1 MAAQTPTSAGLAF
14 REGRLSDCYELIARA
29 SHRTEADSVLAAE
42 ALTLL
47 GRSDDALIEAKRLA
61 GNQRLEPSLLARCT
75 VILANERWH
84 AGDFEAG
91 LELYRAASNLAENSK
106 DVSTLC
112 RVKLQLLE
120 KICDS
125 TGFDSSLP
133 LATLVRR
140 VVTRSDDPQIHALAH
155 LSFGRLEAKAG
166 RLPVAQRHFQL
177 ARNLLATAPNAYLQA
192 AIDLDE
198 SVALWLQGSIA
209 SAIEIAE
216 RGGASAAKIGWSQ
229 GRRIAYGNLACL
241 YVCACRLADAQVQIR
256 LASREPFLSVG
267 AENALADTQA
277 RALLARGDYQG
288 AEKTLSTISNE
299 GQVQPWYRLT
309 AELTRIELFLMTGR
323 WSEVVSKSDSCIKQ
337 SDEARLRPLATAFRL
352 AEIGGVDRNKSF
364 DR

>member
-1 MAAQTPTSAGLAF
+1 M
-14 REGRLSDCYELIARA
+14 
-29 SHRTEADSVLAAE
+29 
-42 ALTLL
+42 
-47 GRSDDALIEAKRLA
+47 KRLA

-75 VILANERWH
+75 RYDLANDRWH
-84 AGDFEAG
+84 AGDFEGG
-91 LELYRAASNLAENSK
+91 LELYRTACNLAEDSK

-120 KICDS
+120 KICDR

-198 SVALWLQGSIA
+198 SVALWLQGNIA

-216 RGGASAAKIGWSQ
+216 GGAVQ
-229 GRRIAYGNLACL
+229 VQR
-241 YVCACRLADAQVQIR
+241 RLAG
-256 LASREPFLSVG
+256 L
-267 AENALADTQA
+267 
-277 RALLARGDYQG
+277 RGDELPT
-288 AEKTLSTISNE
+288 ATLRVCMFALVGWRTHRCRFGWLAAS
-299 GQVQPWYRLT
+299 
-309 AELTRIELFLMTGR
+309 LF
-323 WSEVVSKSDSCIKQ
+323 
-337 SDEARLRPLATAFRL
+337 
-352 AEIGGVDRNKSF
+352 
-364 DR
+364 